1 MASSFSFALKV
12 KEEIATLPF
21 DDASLRPLLSAFLKC
36 NGSIRLG
43 ERVLDLCTESS
54 KIAKLLYHG
63 LSSIYGIPV
72 RFAYS
77 KQMRLRKAV
86 QFHVLCPEVDY
97 ILSDLEVDL
106 LSPSLP
112 KSLLANE
119 RDEQSYLAGAFLAKG
134 SVNDPHSSN
143 YHLEIACEDEAYAKG
158 IAKLINKSRSF
169 PFNAKVARRRNQFIA
184 YLKRSEQISAFL
196 TYIGATASCLE
207 FENIRIDRD
216 FSNVGNRFNNLDA
229 ANMEKTVSAASRQLK
244 EIAFFKKGNAFP
256 EIYSE
261 KLKALM
267 RIREA
272 NPDASLA
279 ELASLLSEELSCQ
292 ISKSNINH
300 LFRKLH
306 EEYQIKHGI
315 DQSEDHEG

>member
-1 MASSFSFALKV
+1 MAPNFSFALKV
-12 KEEIATLPF
+12 KEEIASLPF
-21 DDASLRPLLSAFLKC
+21 DDASLRPLLSSFAKGS
-36 NGSIRLG
+36 GSIRLS
-43 ERVLDLCTESS
+43 ERVLDLSTESS
-54 KIAKLLYHG
+54 KIAKLLYSG
-63 LSSIYGIPV
+63 LSSIYGVPV

-86 QFHVLCPEVDY
+86 QYHVLCSDLDY

-119 RDEQSYLAGAFLAKG
+119 QDEQSYLAGAFLSKG

-143 YHLEIACEDEAYAKG
+143 YHLEIACEEEGYAKAL
-158 IAKLINKSRSF
+158 AKLINKSRSF
-169 PFNAKVARRRNQFIA
+169 PFNAKVARRRSQFIA

-207 FENIRIDRD
+207 
-216 FSNVGNRFNNLDA
+216 L
-229 ANMEKTVSAASRQLK
+229 
-244 EIAFFKKGNAFP
+244 
-256 EIYSE
+256 YSE

-267 RIREA
+267 RIRED
-272 NPDASLA
+272 NPDASLS
-279 ELASLLSEELSCQ
+279 ELAALLSEELSCQ

-315 DQSEDHEG
+315 DPETDQDA

>member
-1 MASSFSFALKV
+1 MAPNFSFALKV
-12 KEEIATLPF
+12 KEEIASLPF
-21 DDASLRPLLSAFLKC
+21 DDASLRPLLSSFAKGS
-36 NGSIRLG
+36 GSIRLS
-43 ERVLDLCTESS
+43 ERVLDLSTESS
-54 KIAKLLYHG
+54 KIAKLLYSG
-63 LSSIYGIPV
+63 LSSIYGVPV

-86 QFHVLCPEVDY
+86 QYHVLCSDLDY

-119 RDEQSYLAGAFLAKG
+119 QDEQSYLAGAFLSKG

-143 YHLEIACEDEAYAKG
+143 YHLEIACEEEGYAKSL
-158 IAKLINKSRSF
+158 AKLINKSRSF
-169 PFNAKVARRRNQFIA
+169 PFNAKVARRRSQFIA

-244 EIAFFKKGNAFP
+244 EIAFFKKGQAFP

-267 RIREA
+267 RIRED
-272 NPDASLA
+272 NPDASLS
-279 ELASLLSEELSCQ
+279 ELAALLSEELSCQ

-315 DQSEDHEG
+315 DPETDQDA